1 MPIRNYPF
9 SVIRPGD
16 IGEERNMASTYK
28 ERLLKEIE
36 GFPEEKIPKLYK
48 IIHILRTELMQKVS
62 KTGNRGSLKGIWRG
76 SQIDEELFLE
86 ARKSLFPYEAR

>member
-1 MPIRNYPF
+1 
-9 SVIRPGD
+9 VIRPGD

-48 IIHILRTELMQKVS
+48 IMHILRTELIQMVS
-62 KTGNRGSLKGIWRG
+62 KTRNRGSFPTLIWYA
-76 SQIDEELFLE
+76 SQGNE
-86 ARKSLFPYEAR
+86 